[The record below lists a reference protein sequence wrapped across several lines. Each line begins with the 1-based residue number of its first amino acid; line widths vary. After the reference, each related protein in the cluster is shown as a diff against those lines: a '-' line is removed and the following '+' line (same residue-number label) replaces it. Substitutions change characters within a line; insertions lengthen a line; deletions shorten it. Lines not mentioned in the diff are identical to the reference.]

1 MNDYQFK
8 IAKIKSDFI
17 WHNHKDTD
25 EIFIIIEGEMT
36 LKFRDSELR
45 LSKGELCVVPKRV
58 DHKPC
63 ADNECETLVI
73 EPMGVINTGDKVI
86 DLTITNGQW
95 V

>member
-1 MNDYQFK
+1 MNNYQFK

-45 LSKGELCVVPKRV
+45 LSKGELCVVPK
-58 DHKPC
+58 
-63 ADNECETLVI
+63 
-73 EPMGVINTGDKVI
+73 
-86 DLTITNGQW
+86 
-95 V
+95 